1 MQLARARPSAALRAP
16 ASRPA
21 LPMRRAACVT
31 VRAEKKQQDAEAT
44 KPATAVAEAMTR
56 RGGAVLAAAAL
67 SASLLFSAVVPE
79 QALAAR
85 SGGRASGAGFSRRAM
100 SGGGA

>member
-21 LPMRRAACVT
+21 LPLRRAACLT
-31 VRAEKKQQDAEAT
+31 VRAENKQQDAEAS
-44 KPATAVAEAMTR
+44 KPTAVAEAMTR